1 MRVLITGASGLIGRE
16 LAGVLAARGHGVFA
30 LLHRAQGLSRNDGR
44 VLPMAPWT
52 GTSPGPGDIVTLQGD
67 VCVARFGLTPEQWAR
82 LAGSLDL
89 VVHCAALTGFALAP
103 ERYTQVNVG
112 GTGNVLEVAAGAAV
126 PVLLVST
133 AYVCG
138 ERSGPIEERPA
149 AADVRFANGYEA
161 SKAAA
166 EHLVLAAAARGLPVA
181 IGRPSIVMG
190 RATDGAIGAF
200 GGIYQLLRLLSD
212 GRITALPA
220 DPAASL
226 DLVPIDHVV
235 AGLVDLAERMDDAA
249 GGIFHL
255 VSSAPTTLRALR
267 RAAAAFPHLR
277 RPCLIAPGEF
287 DPDRLGGRERRL
299 HEQVTAPYANY
310 LQRDPRFCDR
320 RFQALTGRR
329 CPDTGDGFL
338 RRIVEYCMAAGFLRS
353 AAQRT
358 SG

>member
-1 MRVLITGASGLIGRE
+1 MQILITGASGLIGRE
-16 LAGVLAARGHGVFA
+16 LAGVLAERGHGMFA
-30 LLHRAQGLSRNDGR
+30 LLHRAQELSRNDGR
-44 VLPMAPWT
+44 TLPTTAWT
-52 GTSPGPGDIVTLQGD
+52 GTPPKRGGIVAVQGD
-67 VCVARFGLTPEQWAR
+67 VCSSRFGLATDACAR
-82 LAGSLDL
+82 LADSVDL
-89 VVHCAALTGFALAP
+89 IVHCAALTGFALPP
-103 ERYTQVNVG
+103 ERYEQVNVG
-112 GTGNVLEVAAGAAV
+112 GTANVLEVAAGRSV

-138 ERSGPIEERPA
+138 EQSGVIEERPT
-149 AADVRFANGYEA
+149 AADVRFANSYES
-161 SKAAA
+161 SKATA
-166 EHLVLAAAARGLPVA
+166 EHLALAAAARGLPVA
-181 IGRPSIVMG
+181 IARPSIVMG
-190 RATDGAIGAF
+190 STTDGAIGTF
-200 GGIYQLLRLLSD
+200 GGIYQLLRLLAD

-255 VSSAPTTLRALR
+255 VSSAPTTLRALH
-267 RAAAAFPHLR
+267 RAAAAFPHLS
-277 RPCLIAPGEF
+277 RPCLIAPGKFE
-287 DPDRLGGRERRL
+287 PDLLSDRERLL

-320 RFQALTGRR
+320 RFQALTGRC

-353 AAQRT
+353 KGQRT

>member
-1 MRVLITGASGLIGRE
+1 MQILITGASGLIGRE
-16 LAGVLAARGHGVFA
+16 LAGVLAERGHGVFA
-30 LLHRAQGLSRNDGR
+30 LMHRAQGLSRNDGR
-44 VLPMAPWT
+44 TLPTTAWA
-52 GTSPGPGDIVTLQGD
+52 GTPPEPGGIVAVQGD
-67 VCVARFGLTPEQWAR
+67 VCSGHFGLAPDACAR
-82 LAGSLDL
+82 LADSLDL
-89 VVHCAALTGFALAP
+89 IVHCAALTGFALPPA
-103 ERYTQVNVG
+103 RYAQVNIG
-112 GTGNVLEVAAGAAV
+112 GTANVLEVAAGGAV

-138 ERSGPIEERPA
+138 ERSGPIEERPT
-149 AADVRFANGYEA
+149 AADVRFANGYES

-166 EHLVLAAAARGLPVA
+166 EHLALAAAARGLPVA
-181 IGRPSIVMG
+181 IARPSIVMG
-190 RATDGAIGAF
+190 STTDGAIGAF

-235 AGLVDLAERMDDAA
+235 DGLVDLAERIDDAA

-255 VSSAPTTLRALR
+255 VSSAPMTLRALH
-267 RAAAAFPHLR
+267 RAAGGFPHLR
-277 RPCLIAPGEF
+277 RPCLIAPEQF
-287 DPDRLGGRERRL
+287 DPDRLSGRERLL

-320 RFQALTGRR
+320 RFEALTGRR

-338 RRIVEYCMAAGFLRS
+338 RRIVEYCMTAGFLRS
-353 AAQRT
+353 AVQRT